1 MLKLVELN
9 SNANSV
15 LDNPANYKDHFSCV
29 GDLGIILYFASY
41 DSGRAI
47 YCIYFPRIDKKE
59 LWFDDCLYFY

>member
-1 MLKLVELN
+1 MITQTMY
-9 SNANSV
+9 
-15 LDNPANYKDHFSCV
+15 YKIHMTSV

>member
-29 GDLGIILYFASY
+29 GDLGIILHFCSY

-47 YCIYFPRIDKKE
+47 WCVYFPRIDCKE
-59 LWFDDCLYFY
+59 YWFEEFLYFY